1 MNMFTMPLN
10 NKRRLARDD
19 GPSSAA
25 GPSSRRSM
33 VRVDD
38 ERAKSLL
45 RERDAKV
52 AALEKEVVGLRN
64 RLATLSKEAG
74 AVGGGARRRG
84 GKELTPY
91 GNTVRV
97 SYSKCSAKR
106 KQVSCFRPFPRTFFG
121 FFRNNIS
128 HSLPLRPRPLFP
140 QLMSERSRMGRNASI
155 STQAV
160 LNSLPDSSSSSNSVD
175 ELVGRI
181 NDMFRRCVCVV
192 WKSLFCASI
201 QFSPRLLQ
209 SR

>member
-19 GPSSAA
+19 GPSS
-25 GPSSRRSM
+25 GPSAAI

-64 RLATLSKEAG
+64 RLATLSREAG

-106 KQVSCFRPFPRTFFG
+106 KQVSGRHDFLDFSAIT
-121 FFRNNIS
+121 I
-128 HSLPLRPRPLFP
+128 HTTLPPGPAPAAHVGAVQDGP
-140 QLMSERSRMGRNASI
+140 QRVHIDAGRAEL
-155 STQAV
+155 APGPV
-160 LNSLPDSSSSSNSVD
+160 LIVQQR
-175 ELVGRI
+175 G
-181 NDMFRRCVCVV
+181 
-192 WKSLFCASI
+192 
-201 QFSPRLLQ
+201 
-209 SR
+209 